1 MESDG
6 WPRLRVGYWGTV
18 VVARPQGLLVDQDGM
33 TGFGYRHRWL
43 RELGDGWQLV

>member
-1 MESDG
+1 M
-6 WPRLRVGYWGTV
+6 GYWGTV

-43 RELGDGWQLV
+43 RELGDGWQLVETQG